1 MGHGIFFAVNQQ
13 ESESYHADAAGFGA
27 WPLTRAAASW
37 CELTKGIGFM
47 TVTLNAR
54 ADLSLENCRRVA
66 WGREAVVLGDTATR
80 KIAEARAAFLTLIED
95 PDVTIYGV
103 NTGYGGRAKLR
114 LDVEGRKAQAKQ
126 PTHHRAASWGEALPD
141 RVTRA
146 IVFARLANFIEGHS
160 AVSPAVAQAVA
171 DMLSGPSMPYVPA
184 RGQGGAGEILSLFH
198 VFLHAAAQWPLAEKD
213 MLSLVNGSPGAS
225 ALIADAALV
234 GRDTRLQVAV
244 EVFALAA
251 EAFNTPH
258 GHFAEELGSLLEQP
272 DHDTW
277 ALSALRDMIG
287 DTPGATRRPYQA
299 PVSIRILPRI
309 LGQAH
314 RAAVTAEEVARQSL
328 SAVSDNPVVFPPGEQ
343 QGSEPAVSTGG
354 YHNMQAS
361 AAAMDGLVCAYTN
374 LAVLTGRI
382 AAKLQDT
389 NVSLLPS
396 FLGYEEGKSYLGC
409 LPMAIIGYE
418 EEMRMLCAPSL
429 LPGSEG
435 GGYGQDDVA
444 SPVFLA
450 WQKHDRATVLFE
462 QCLATLAPVAVR
474 ALKVTGR
481 PVPEK
486 LQALVKDVEACFPD
500 DVTDR
505 AMGSD
510 VAGLAQLFRERV
522 YAV

>member
-1 MGHGIFFAVNQQ
+1 M
-13 ESESYHADAAGFGA
+13 
-27 WPLTRAAASW
+27 
-37 CELTKGIGFM
+37 
-47 TVTLNAR
+47 
-54 ADLSLENCRRVA
+54 
-66 WGREAVVLGDTATR
+66 
-80 KIAEARAAFLTLIED
+80 
-95 PDVTIYGV
+95 
-103 NTGYGGRAKLR
+103 
-114 LDVEGRKAQAKQ
+114 
-126 PTHHRAASWGEALPD
+126 
-141 RVTRA
+141 
-146 IVFARLANFIEGHS
+146 
-160 AVSPAVAQAVA
+160 
-171 DMLSGPSMPYVPA
+171 
-184 RGQGGAGEILSLFH
+184 
-198 VFLHAAAQWPLAEKD
+198 
-213 MLSLVNGSPGAS
+213 
-225 ALIADAALV
+225 
-234 GRDTRLQVAV
+234 
-244 EVFALAA
+244 
-251 EAFNTPH
+251 
-258 GHFAEELGSLLEQP
+258 
-272 DHDTW
+272 
-277 ALSALRDMIG
+277 
-287 DTPGATRRPYQA
+287 
-299 PVSIRILPRI
+299 
-309 LGQAH
+309 
-314 RAAVTAEEVARQSL
+314 

-343 QGSEPAVSTGG
+343 RGKEPAVSTGG
-354 YHNMQAS
+354 YHNMQA

-481 PVPEK
+481 AVPEK
-486 LQALVKDVEACFPD
+486 LQALVKNVETCFPD

-510 VAGLAQLFRERV
+510 VAGLAQVFRERV

>member
-1 MGHGIFFAVNQQ
+1 
-13 ESESYHADAAGFGA
+13 
-27 WPLTRAAASW
+27 
-37 CELTKGIGFM
+37 M

-80 KIAEARAAFLTLIED
+80 KIAAARAAFLTLIED
-95 PDVTIYGV
+95 PKVTIYGV

-114 LDVEGRKAQAKQ
+114 LDLEGRKAQARQ

-160 AVSPAVAQAVA
+160 AVSPTVAQAVA

-184 RGQGGAGEILSLFH
+184 RGQGGAGEILSLSH

-213 MLSLVNGSPGAS
+213 MLSLVNGSPAAS
-225 ALIADAALV
+225 ALIADAALSAA
-234 GRDTRLQVAV
+234 TRLQVAV

-258 GHFAEELGSLLEQP
+258 GHFAEELEACWNN

-277 ALSALRDMIG
+277 ALSALRDLIG
-287 DTPGATRRPYQA
+287 ESDAPRRPYQA

-314 RAAVTAEEVARQSL
+314 RAAATAEEVARQSL

-343 QGSEPAVSTGG
+343 RGKEPAVSTGG
-354 YHNMQAS
+354 YHNMQA

-474 ALKVTGR
+474 ALKMTGR
-481 PVPEK
+481 AVPER
-486 LQALVKDVEACFPD
+486 LRALVKDVDVCFPD

-505 AMGSD
+505 AMGAD
-510 VAGLAQLFRERV
+510 VAGLAQVFRERV